1 MRASVAASSEPPR
14 LGEIIETSTVR
25 FWVESDRLHELPP
38 LGAVVA
44 VAGRGGDHIF
54 AVVSFGVTAGVD
66 ATRRAVRRGSDEVR
80 DEEVYR
86 RHPEL
91 EQILRT
97 TFEAVPVA
105 FKHDGHIFRIVPPL
119 PPPLHY
125 SVELPT
131 GAELRDLTDDPHYL
145 AQLNGYHGDVPVE
158 QLIVAHLRAVYAQ
171 RGEDVDWLERAAR
184 EVARIYKQD
193 YERLLPILE
202 AIEPV

>member
-1 MRASVAASSEPPR
+1 MAALSESRQR

-25 FWVESDRLHELPP
+25 IWVESDRLHELPP
-38 LGAVVA
+38 LGAVVTA
-44 VAGRGGDHIF
+44 AGGSGDLVF

-80 DEEVYR
+80 DEEIYR

-91 EQILRT
+91 KQILRT
-97 TFEAVPVA
+97 TFEAAPVA
-105 FKHDGHIFRIVPPL
+105 FKRDGRIVRIVPPL

-125 SVELPT
+125 SVELAS
-131 GAELRDLTDDPHYL
+131 GADLCALTDDPQYL
-145 AQLNGYHGDVPVE
+145 SQLTGYRGEVPVE

-171 RGEDVDWLERAAR
+171 RTEDVDWLERAAR

-202 AIEPV
+202 AIEPA